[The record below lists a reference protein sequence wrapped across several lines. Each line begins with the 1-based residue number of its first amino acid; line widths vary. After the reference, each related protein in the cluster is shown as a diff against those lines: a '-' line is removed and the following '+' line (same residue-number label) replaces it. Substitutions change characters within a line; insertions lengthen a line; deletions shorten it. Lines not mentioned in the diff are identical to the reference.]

1 MLPRSAS
8 RFQSVS
14 PSDNGSGSSPSRM
27 PISSCRVPRGM
38 SFLLCRL
45 ARGVGRRRPLV
56 QRFLEH
62 PVEIGRDADAAA
74 LESIIELEPVLIGI
88 VPGQVCI
95 GGVEDTILLME
106 ELPTGGR
113 LARSWAHLAETLD
126 RLHAS
131 SQMAYG
137 WDRDYG
143 FGELLIE
150 NGPASNWVDFWADRR
165 LRCHIPYLSS
175 HLAQRIERLADRLGD
190 HISQNPTPSL
200 LHGDLWGGN
209 ILIYQDEI
217 SGLIDP
223 ACYHGDREV
232 DLAMLSLFDQPP
244 PIFYEACGLDQ
255 GWEARQP
262 VYRLWPLLVHLR
274 LFGGSYHQQ
283 TGACLEQI
291 GY

>member
-1 MLPRSAS
+1 
-8 RFQSVS
+8 
-14 PSDNGSGSSPSRM
+14 
-27 PISSCRVPRGM
+27 
-38 SFLLCRL
+38 
-45 ARGVGRRRPLV
+45 
-56 QRFLEH
+56 
-62 PVEIGRDADAAA
+62 VEINRAIFAQAVQLLGVNVQSATRIAGGDLSFVARLTLA
-74 LESIIELEPVLIGI
+74 EGYSIIAKRGSRVREEALMLEAMRATGVSIPQVL
-88 VPGQVCI
+88 
-95 GGVEDTILLME
+95 GVEDTILLME